1 MAASSAKV
9 TCSEKCCFQFR
20 KSYLFAVNVI
30 DFGIACVLLSFS
42 LYLWS
47 KLGSSWSS
55 PQTAWLLWTTAII
68 SALLLAIS
76 SFSFASMAS
85 SSCRCLAS
93 FADYLAVLVALLDL
107 AAGVAAFK
115 LQRLVLSY
123 LSDHRDSLKL
133 TDGDISVIRSW
144 YVVIAIGFFASLV
157 LEAMRVWFNAG
168 FSDTARRIDNEFS
181 ALLTEEDRKWEESS
195 SERAQMTSEKYS
207 ALRAYYK
214 KKYSRENRPSEDQQV

>member
-1 MAASSAKV
+1 
-9 TCSEKCCFQFR
+9 
-20 KSYLFAVNVI
+20 
-30 DFGIACVLLSFS
+30 
-42 LYLWS
+42 
-47 KLGSSWSS
+47 
-55 PQTAWLLWTTAII
+55 
-68 SALLLAIS
+68 
-76 SFSFASMAS
+76 MAS

-93 FADYLAVLVALLDL
+93 FAAYPAVLVALLDL
-107 AAGVAAFK
+107 AAGVAAVQ

-214 KKYSRENRPSEDQQV
+214 KKYSRENRPSEDQQPERLCTTSTVLSTAVCNCVTVGPTQSEAWRVKRGECSVAVLL